1 VPEVSPL
8 PVACRRPRRS
18 SRPLRAILLVLLL
31 AVAAVACSSD
41 DTPELVDADGPSP
54 SERAAATPCD
64 ADVGPL
70 DHLVLE
76 ATTEPELDVYD
87 APGATAPSQTLPSPK
102 LINDDPNAPVPLVL
116 LAKSTPTDDDCAW
129 IEAYLPVRPNGATG
143 WVKREDV
150 KVSRHDYRMVVNLDE
165 FNLTAYKGDDVVL
178 DAPIAVARDNTPT
191 PGGLYYTTELIAP
204 PDPDS
209 VYGVYAYG
217 LSGFSEVLESFNGG
231 PGQLGIHGTN
241 EPDKIGTKVSSGCI
255 RLTNEDITVLVEDVG
270 LPLGVPVEILQA

>member
-1 VPEVSPL
+1 MPEVPFPST
-8 PVACRRPRRS
+8 AARRPGGPT
-18 SRPLRAILLVLLL
+18 RPVRAALLALLL
-31 AVAAVACSSD
+31 AVAAVACSGD
-41 DTPELVDADGPSP
+41 DKPELADTDGRSP
-54 SERAAATPCD
+54 AEQAAATPCD
-64 ADVGPL
+64 SDVGPL

-87 APGATAPSQTLPSPK
+87 SPGATTPSRTLPNPK
-102 LINDDPNAPVPLVL
+102 LINDDPSAPVPLVL
-116 LAKSTPTDDDCAW
+116 LAKSTPTTDDCAW

-143 WVKREDV
+143 WVKRDDV
-150 KVSRHDYRMVVNLDE
+150 EVSKHDYRMVVNLDG
-165 FNLTAYKGDDVVL
+165 FNLTAYKGEDVVL

-191 PGGLYYTTELIAP
+191 PGGLYYTTELIQP

-241 EPDKIGTKVSSGCI
+241 EPDRIGTKVSSGCI

-270 LPLGVPVEILQA
+270 LPLGVPVEIIQA